1 MLRDPLC
8 VEVELGVVVSVPLLE
23 ELWLGTADPE
33 ALWLSVRLPGREGV
47 REEEGLLEADEMADA
62 GVRSMR
68 RTTKSVCRAGGE
80 I

>member
-1 MLRDPLC
+1 M
-8 VEVELGVVVSVPLLE
+8 GVSVPLLE
-23 ELWLGTADPE
+23 ELWLRVAATE